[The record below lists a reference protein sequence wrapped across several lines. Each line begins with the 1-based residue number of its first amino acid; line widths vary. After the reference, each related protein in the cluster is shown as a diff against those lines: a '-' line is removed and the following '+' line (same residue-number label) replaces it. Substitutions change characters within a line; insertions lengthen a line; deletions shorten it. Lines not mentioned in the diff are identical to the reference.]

1 MGLFSFGRKK
11 LEDGFEF
18 VIDGIY
24 ALKGNSAVAAG
35 KLTRGR
41 LIPGTEAI
49 CLNELGE
56 PVFKCRISGIEQ
68 GTKILR
74 AASYDMKGTYG
85 AHYGFKLDGVTKEQI
100 PAEGAVLVSVTE
112 ELEEA
117 LKDAAPVSSV
127 KAKASVENTVVVR
140 DAQAQNALLMA
151 ARAQEKAGRPAGPG
165 SRAGGAVKRC
175 FGRNT
180 FRSSSGSAF
189 YSGIH
194 FPALPS
200 AADESSGA
208 CKRI

>member
-151 ARAQEKAGRPAGPG
+151 ARAQEKAGRPAGPLEQSG
-165 SRAGGAVKRC
+165 
-175 FGRNT
+175 
-180 FRSSSGSAF
+180 RSS
-189 YSGIH
+189 
-194 FPALPS
+194 
-200 AADESSGA
+200 
-208 CKRI
+208 

>member
-11 LEDGFEF
+11 IEDGFEF

-74 AASYDMKGTYG
+74 AAPT
-85 AHYGFKLDGVTKEQI
+85 I
-100 PAEGAVLVSVTE
+100 
-112 ELEEA
+112 
-117 LKDAAPVSSV
+117 
-127 KAKASVENTVVVR
+127 
-140 DAQAQNALLMA
+140 
-151 ARAQEKAGRPAGPG
+151 
-165 SRAGGAVKRC
+165 
-175 FGRNT
+175 
-180 FRSSSGSAF
+180 
-189 YSGIH
+189 
-194 FPALPS
+194 
-200 AADESSGA
+200 
-208 CKRI
+208 